1 MNKVI
6 KTALQT
12 LMKSDEHKE
21 STTDQ
26 LLTALKADKVVE
38 KLKLTD
44 EDFSEVKQDIEF
56 FKSLAPAAPAAAA
69 TGDPEPTPDI
79 NKSDKQIIADLQK
92 SVGVLTKTLEGQTKN
107 LRLIDI
113 RKHLTEKAPFAAIDI
128 KKEAEL
134 IFELEGANPE
144 AAKKMLEHF
153 ERTSTILERSG
164 MLEELGSSLPG
175 NDSLAPGS
183 ELLSEITA
191 SREELRKS
199 KDGLTPQGE
208 LDAIVN
214 LVKSKGADYYNKY
227 VSDHYHNVRSGGRRM
242 HAVD

>member
-56 FKSLAPAAPAAAA
+56 IKSLAPAAPAA
-69 TGDPEPTPDI
+69 DPPDSDPAPTQ
-79 NKSDKQIIADLQK
+79 KSETQTIADLQK
-92 SVGVLTKTLEGQTKN
+92 SVEALQKTLEGQTKN

-134 IFELEGANPE
+134 IFELEKANPE
-144 AAKKMLEHF
+144 AAKKMLDHF

-183 ELLSEITA
+183 EILSEIAA

-199 KDGLTPQGE
+199 EGGLTPQGE
-208 LDAIVN
+208 LDSIVT
-214 LVKSKGADYYNKY
+214 LVKSKGAEYYNKY
-227 VSDHYHNVRSGGRRM
+227 VSDHYQNARAGGRRL